1 MEKLIITCALT
12 GTTTSKEQNIN
23 VPITP
28 EEMAEDAVKVVKAGA
43 SVLHIHVRDENGLGT
58 MEYSAFERAFNSI
71 TEALKKEKLDAV
83 INLTTS
89 GRYGGTAPFE
99 ERVGHLQKLRP
110 EMCSYDACTMNW
122 GCSIVF
128 DNHPNFLTELGKIA
142 MECDV
147 KPEIEIFDGGHI
159 SNAIYY
165 INHGIIKAPAH
176 FQFVLNI
183 LGGLEGTTRNLQ
195 FLVDRLPEGST
206 WSVTGIGKSH
216 VPMMLAGLS
225 LGCNGL
231 RVGLEDNIY
240 YAEGQKTT
248 NEELVKRAVELG
260 KLAGRE
266 IATADDARRIL
277 GITRKSF

>member
-1 MEKLIITCALT
+1 MDKLIITCALT
-12 GTTTSKEQNIN
+12 GTTTTKEQNSS
-23 VPITP
+23 VPVTP
-28 EEMAEDAVKVVKAGA
+28 EEIAADAVKVVRAGA

-58 MEYSAFERAFNSI
+58 MAYDAFEKTFNCV
-71 TEALKKEKLDAV
+71 TEALKSEGLDAV

-89 GRYGGTAPFE
+89 GRYGGTAPLE
-99 ERVGHLQKLRP
+99 ERVGHLKRLRP
-110 EMCSYDACTMNW
+110 EMCSFDSCTMNW

-128 DNHPNFLTELGKIA
+128 DNHPTFLEELAKVTLDY
-142 MECDV
+142 DV

-165 INHGIIKAPAH
+165 INHGMIKAPAH

-195 FLVDRLPEGST
+195 FLLDRLPEGST

-240 YAEGQKTT
+240 YSNGVKTT
-248 NEELVKRAVELG
+248 NEQLVKRACELG

-266 IATADDARRIL
+266 IADAEDARRIL
-277 GITRKSF
+277 NITRKSF